1 MSEVADEGTTGFLVP
16 SKRIS
21 GWLFILS
28 IWGILLWFLNLLKMA
43 TPTGDKVVWSSL
55 LSIGLIGGD
64 YQTTNPDFRLYS
76 DGIFIILCV
85 IVNLLAIRGISSN
98 VDGGI
103 KGWLM
108 NIRSDFWPAL
118 VDISNPGGVRKTV
131 SLWCILIGVSF
142 YVTWGILNSGWVD
155 AGVYA
160 VAAPFVV
167 FGWAF
172 GKLADAQAL
181 EVNES

>member
-21 GWLFILS
+21 GWLFVLS

-103 KGWLM
+103 K
-108 NIRSDFWPAL
+108 
-118 VDISNPGGVRKTV
+118 
-131 SLWCILIGVSF
+131 
-142 YVTWGILNSGWVD
+142 
-155 AGVYA
+155 
-160 VAAPFVV
+160 
-167 FGWAF
+167 
-172 GKLADAQAL
+172 
-181 EVNES
+181 